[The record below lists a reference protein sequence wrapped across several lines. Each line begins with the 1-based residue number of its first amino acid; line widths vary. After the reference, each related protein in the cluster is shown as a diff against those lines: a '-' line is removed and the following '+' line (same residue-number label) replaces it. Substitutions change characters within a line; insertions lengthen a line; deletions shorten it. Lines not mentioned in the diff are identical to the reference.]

1 MRLLGKFGCIL
12 ALSCAASISAFGQQY
27 PQNPPASTPPTFPE
41 GTKQN
46 PDQTQPQNPD
56 QTQPQNPETSPNP
69 QTYPDQYPPQNPD
82 QRTPTAEKSAPPAT
96 SLTHTQTAIEDALQ
110 QEMPSAAAKV
120 SVGITN
126 DNRIQLS
133 GNVDTEQE
141 KRRIE
146 QVAQSAAPEATI
158 VNSISVGKVPAPS
171 PPPLI

>member
-12 ALSCAASISAFGQQY
+12 ALSFAASIFAFGQQY

-69 QTYPDQYPPQNPD
+69 QPNPDQYPPQNPE
-82 QRTPTAEKSAPPAT
+82 QKSPAAENPAPPAG
-96 SLTHTQTAIEDALQ
+96 SLSQTQAAIENAIQ
-110 QEMPSAAAKV
+110 QQMPSVANQV
-120 SVGITN
+120 SVGITSGR
-126 DNRIQLS
+126 RIQLS

-141 KRRIE
+141 RRQVE
-146 QVAQSAAPEATI
+146 QVAQSAAPDATI
-158 VNSISVGKVPAPS
+158 VNAISVGKPQASS
-171 PPPLI
+171 PPQLI